1 MNFVK
6 NESLKRCEFYEN
18 YYFEN
23 KYDFLDNFGFLQSY
37 PGGGAKWIPAW
48 ELHSRDPTLVM
59 WKAVYS
65 MLEGGLDRKNKMA
78 QLHVYPEGIETV
90 PEEIYKSNFLNLIV
104 LTLYFTCFVYSGI
117 SGQVEPVRPVPKR
130 LEEFSKE
137 ELEKFPKFWD
147 FPEEYVIK

>member
-1 MNFVK
+1 M
-6 NESLKRCEFYEN
+6 
-18 YYFEN
+18 
-23 KYDFLDNFGFLQSY
+23 DNSGFLQSY

-48 ELHSRDPTLVM
+48 QLHSRDPTLVM

-90 PEEIYKSNFLNLIV
+90 PEEIYKS
-104 LTLYFTCFVYSGI
+104 I

>member
-90 PEEIYKSNFLNLIV
+90 PEEIYKS
-104 LTLYFTCFVYSGI
+104 I